1 MYPYFFAIHPLLLFE
16 LYILH
21 YKSMKLKFIVLA
33 LLPLTF
39 AACQSSDIQRAGD
52 LAMAT
57 IQQKNADQ
65 ILPAYYWELNRGL
78 ERPIVLSFDA
88 QGRLSAVTGC
98 NGLGTTWSVKNNIIT
113 TSEVIGTEMA
123 CDAALMEQ
131 ERFVSQLLQK
141 RDIPFTLNT
150 TDPDKPTLTLMAA
163 NGQTY
168 EFIGKMTPE
177 TKYQGQAETIF
188 LEISPDTKQCTGVT
202 QQSCLQVKEVK
213 YDQNGLKTQVDKDWT
228 LFYDQIEGFQHSPN
242 ERQIIRVKRFEIK
255 HPAADQSKYAYIF
268 DMAVERELVKGA
280 L

>member
-1 MYPYFFAIHPLLLFE
+1 
-16 LYILH
+16 
-21 YKSMKLKFIVLA
+21 MKLKFIVLA

-52 LAMAT
+52 RAVAI

-65 ILPAYYWELNRGL
+65 ILPAYHWELNRGL
-78 ERPIVLSFDA
+78 KRPIVLSFDA

-113 TSEVIGTEMA
+113 TSEVVGTEMA

-141 RDIPFTLNT
+141 RDIPFMLNV
-150 TDPDKPTLTLMAA
+150 TDPNKPTLTLMAA

-188 LEISPDTKQCTGVT
+188 LEIAPDTKPCTGVV

-228 LFYDQIEGFQHSPN
+228 LFYDQIEGFQHSPD

-255 HPAADQSKYAYIF
+255 NLAADQSKYAYVF
-268 DMAVERELVKGA
+268 DMAVEREVVKA
-280 L
+280 TL

>member
-52 LAMAT
+52 RAVAI

-65 ILPAYYWELNRGL
+65 ILPTYYWELNRGL

-113 TSEVIGTEMA
+113 TSEVVGTEMA

-141 RDIPFTLNT
+141 RDISFTLNA
-150 TDPDKPTLTLMAA
+150 TDPNKPTLTLMAA

-168 EFIGKMTPE
+168 EFIGKMTAE

-188 LEISPDTKQCTGVT
+188 LEISPDTKQCTGVA
-202 QQSCLQVKEVK
+202 QQSCLQVKQVK

-242 ERQIIRVKRFEIK
+242 ERQIIRVKRFEINN
-255 HPAADQSKYAYIF
+255 PAADQSKYAYIY
-268 DMAVERELVKGA
+268 DMAVEREAVKGT

>member
-1 MYPYFFAIHPLLLFE
+1 
-16 LYILH
+16 
-21 YKSMKLKFIVLA
+21 MKLKFIVLA

-39 AACQSSDIQRAGD
+39 AGCQSSDIQRAGD
-52 LAMAT
+52 LAVAT

-65 ILPAYYWELNRGL
+65 IFPAYHWELNRGL

-113 TSEVIGTEMA
+113 TSEVVGTEMA

-141 RDIPFTLNT
+141 RDIPFMLNV
-150 TDPDKPTLTLMAA
+150 TDPNKPTLTLMAA

-188 LEISPDTKQCTGVT
+188 LEIAPDTKPCTGVV

-228 LFYDQIEGFQHSPN
+228 LFYDQIEGFQHSQN

-268 DMAVERELVKGA
+268 DMAVEREIVKGA

>member
-1 MYPYFFAIHPLLLFE
+1 
-16 LYILH
+16 
-21 YKSMKLKFIVLA
+21 MKLKFIVLA

-39 AACQSSDIQRAGD
+39 AGCQSSDIQRAGD
-52 LAMAT
+52 LAVAT

-78 ERPIVLSFDA
+78 ERPVVLSFNA

-268 DMAVERELVKGA
+268 DMAVEREIVKGA

>member
-1 MYPYFFAIHPLLLFE
+1 
-16 LYILH
+16 
-21 YKSMKLKFIVLA
+21 MKLKFIVLA

-39 AACQSSDIQRAGD
+39 AACQSSDIQQAGD
-52 LAMAT
+52 LAVAT

-65 ILPAYYWELNRGL
+65 ILPAYHWELNRGL
-78 ERPIVLSFDA
+78 ERSVVLSFNA

-113 TSEVIGTEMA
+113 TSEVVGTEMA
-123 CDAALMEQ
+123 CDAVLMEQ

-141 RDIPFTLNT
+141 RDIPFTLNA

-268 DMAVERELVKGA
+268 DMAVEREIVKGA

>member
-1 MYPYFFAIHPLLLFE
+1 
-16 LYILH
+16 
-21 YKSMKLKFIVLA
+21 
-33 LLPLTF
+33 
-39 AACQSSDIQRAGD
+39 
-52 LAMAT
+52 
-57 IQQKNADQ
+57 
-65 ILPAYYWELNRGL
+65 
-78 ERPIVLSFDA
+78 
-88 QGRLSAVTGC
+88 
-98 NGLGTTWSVKNNIIT
+98 
-113 TSEVIGTEMA
+113 
-123 CDAALMEQ
+123 
-131 ERFVSQLLQK
+131 
-141 RDIPFTLNT
+141 
-150 TDPDKPTLTLMAA
+150 MAA
-163 NGQTY
+163 NGQAY

-268 DMAVERELVKGA
+268 DMAVERKIVKGA